1 MVNFEIQQYTDWKV
15 KSVMRIKE
23 GFGFRIVLKY
33 MDGTQKVQQKSG
45 FSTKREAE
53 KAREKIIAEL
63 YNGSYIAANN
73 VTVQEFLELWLEED
87 IKKRTEN
94 YNTYMTFSYCIKN
107 HILPILGQGK
117 KMMDVT
123 KPNIVQLYKINE
135 EQSQSVAKMVR
146 TIINLS
152 FAYAEDRKLIKVN
165 PAKGLRLPKSRK
177 QTAYHTRNI
186 DTKKTLNLEQIETL
200 IEASKDTPIYM
211 MVLFNVLMGLRRSEI
226 IAVKYSDVD
235 YINRT
240 LKIERQLGVSMV
252 SDKKEI
258 APKMYTKQEIGTK
271 TRSSVRSLPIPDY
284 VFEAILQERKKYEAN
299 RNRRKKQ
306 FQDLDYI
313 CCSSYGRPRS
323 KDYHWKYYKQILAEN
338 GLPDIRWHDLRSTY
352 CTMLLKQ
359 DFNMKAVSKLMGHAK
374 EIITVDVYGD
384 NSNIIVDAVPELDH
398 YIKEVIPD
406 NDPKQ
411 EENLL
416 DVVIDTKKYKN

>member
-1 MVNFEIQQYTDWKV
+1 
-15 KSVMRIKE
+15 
-23 GFGFRIVLKY
+23 
-33 MDGTQKVQQKSG
+33 
-45 FSTKREAE
+45 
-53 KAREKIIAEL
+53 
-63 YNGSYIAANN
+63 
-73 VTVQEFLELWLEED
+73 
-87 IKKRTEN
+87 
-94 YNTYMTFSYCIKN
+94 
-107 HILPILGQGK
+107 
-117 KMMDVT
+117 
-123 KPNIVQLYKINE
+123 
-135 EQSQSVAKMVR
+135 
-146 TIINLS
+146 
-152 FAYAEDRKLIKVN
+152 
-165 PAKGLRLPKSRK
+165 
-177 QTAYHTRNI
+177 
-186 DTKKTLNLEQIETL
+186 
-200 IEASKDTPIYM
+200 M

-323 KDYHWKYYKQILAEN
+323 KGYHWKYYKQILAEN

>member
-1 MVNFEIQQYTDWKV
+1 
-15 KSVMRIKE
+15 
-23 GFGFRIVLKY
+23 
-33 MDGTQKVQQKSG
+33 
-45 FSTKREAE
+45 
-53 KAREKIIAEL
+53 
-63 YNGSYIAANN
+63 
-73 VTVQEFLELWLEED
+73 
-87 IKKRTEN
+87 
-94 YNTYMTFSYCIKN
+94 
-107 HILPILGQGK
+107 
-117 KMMDVT
+117 MMDVT

-165 PAKGLRLPKSRK
+165 PAKGLRLPKNRK

-323 KDYHWKYYKQILAEN
+323 KGYHWKYYKQILAEN

-359 DFNMKAVSKLMGHAK
+359 DFNAKAVSKLMGHAK

-411 EENLL
+411 EVNLL
-416 DVVIDTKKYKN
+416 DVMIDTKKYKN

>member
-63 YNGSYIAANN
+63 YNGSYIVANN
-73 VTVQEFLELWLEED
+73 VTVQEFFELWLEED

-165 PAKGLRLPKSRK
+165 PAKGLRLPKNRK

-323 KDYHWKYYKQILAEN
+323 KGYHWKYYKQILAEN

-359 DFNMKAVSKLMGHAK
+359 DFNAKAVSKLMGHAK

-411 EENLL
+411 EVNLL
-416 DVVIDTKKYKN
+416 DVMIDTKKYKN